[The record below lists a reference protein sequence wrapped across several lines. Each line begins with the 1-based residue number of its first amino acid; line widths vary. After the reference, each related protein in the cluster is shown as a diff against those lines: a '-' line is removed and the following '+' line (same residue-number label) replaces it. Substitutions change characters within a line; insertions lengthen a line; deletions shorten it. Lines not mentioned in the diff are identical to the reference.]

1 MESRSSA
8 TTSAIDS
15 TGVGEGVSLSMMVAV
30 PSARAIVALALGVSS
45 WSLKFSTR
53 PRSLVSANAVP
64 SVMRTVL
71 TISPAANVSVPVSAV

>member
-1 MESRSSA
+1 
-8 TTSAIDS
+8 
-15 TGVGEGVSLSMMVAV
+15 MMVAV